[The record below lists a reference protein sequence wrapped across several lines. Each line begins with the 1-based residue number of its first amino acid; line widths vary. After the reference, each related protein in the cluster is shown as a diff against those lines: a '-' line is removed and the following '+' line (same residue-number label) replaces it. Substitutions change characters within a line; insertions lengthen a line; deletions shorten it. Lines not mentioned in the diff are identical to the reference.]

1 MKESLISHYR
11 SEKKRVLENCVEC
24 GVCAKKCPIIKTTE
38 LADVSPKEIQEQI
51 KAYLKTGETNKTV
64 FSRAFSCM
72 QCFQCVDKCCP
83 EGLDPLAVNEIIK
96 WEYRQNKIVEMG
108 YGDPKDADS
117 THRVLAGIQLSAED
131 CLKLSTPC
139 TKDTAKYVFFSG
151 CNVYYQPE
159 KLLNALDIMDLITDD
174 YAFVPGLDFCCGN
187 VHTYCGAI
195 EEAERSSTDLIEKL
209 SAYNPAT
216 VIFWCATCLCRF
228 DTTLLKV
235 HAVPFDMMSFP
246 QFLAQNMD
254 KLSFQNKIEKT
265 VTLHEA
271 CKSAFTG
278 LDLNGARE
286 VLQQIPGADL
296 IEMPRH
302 GEKTVCCGSGAEAFF
317 PNSFEAVRDDRL
329 TEARQTGA
337 DVLVDVCHHCHN
349 VFCDHESEYGFKVKN
364 YASLVAEALGID
376 REDKFKKY
384 KQWGDIYKILDD
396 VKIKTNTSALPFS
409 QEKIVE
415 VIKQTFLL

>member
-1 MKESLISHYR
+1 MKNTLANYYR
-11 SEKKRVLENCVEC
+11 NEKNRALEKCKEC

-38 LADVSPKEIQEQI
+38 LAEVSPKEIQEQI
-51 KAYLKTGETNKTV
+51 KAYLKSGEANRTV
-64 FSRAFSCM
+64 FDRAFSCM
-72 QCFQCVDKCCP
+72 QCFQCVNKCCP
-83 EGLDPLAVNEIIK
+83 EGLDPLTVNEIIK

-117 THRVLAGIQLSAED
+117 IHRVLAAVQLSAED
-131 CLKLSTPC
+131 YLKISTPS

-159 KLLNALDIMDLITDD
+159 KLLNALDIMDQITDD

-209 SAYNPAT
+209 SAYYPAT
-216 VIFWCATCLCRF
+216 VIFWCPTCLCRF

-235 HAVPFDMMSFP
+235 QKVPFDMVSFP
-246 QFLAQNMD
+246 QFLARNMD
-254 KLSFQNKIEKT
+254 KLSFQNKTEKK

-271 CKSAFTG
+271 CKAAFTG
-278 LDLNGARE
+278 LDLTGARE
-286 VLQQIPGADL
+286 VLQKLPGTDL

-302 GEKTVCCGSGAEAFF
+302 GEKTVCCGSGAEALF
-317 PNSFEAVRDDRL
+317 PKSFETVRDDRL

-349 VFCDHESEYGFKVKN
+349 VFCDHESEYGFIVKN
-364 YASLVAEALGID
+364 YCSMVTEALGIA

-384 KQWGDIYKILDD
+384 KQWGDLNKILDD
-396 VKIKTNTSALPFS
+396 VEKNATVSAIPFS
-409 QEKIVE
+409 REKIIVVLKE
-415 VIKQTFLL
+415 TFCS

>member
-1 MKESLISHYR
+1 MKKRLTRYYR
-11 SEKKRVLENCVEC
+11 SEKKRVLEKCVEC

-51 KAYLKTGETNKTV
+51 KAYLKTGEASQTV
-64 FSRAFSCM
+64 FNRAFACM

-131 CLKLSTPC
+131 YLKISTPSA
-139 TKDTAKYVFFSG
+139 KNTAKYVFFSG
-151 CNVYYQPE
+151 CNVYYQPD

-187 VHTYCGAI
+187 AHIYCGAI
-195 EEAERSSTDLIEKL
+195 EDAERSSAELIEKF

-228 DTTLLKV
+228 DTTLLKA
-235 HAVPFDMMSFP
+235 HTVPFEMMSFP
-246 QFLAQNMD
+246 QFLARNMD
-254 KLSFQNKIEKT
+254 HLSFQNKIEK

-271 CKSAFTG
+271 CKAAFTG
-278 LDLNGARE
+278 LDLTGAR
-286 VLQQIPGADL
+286 QILKKLPGVDL

-317 PNSFEAVRDDRL
+317 PKSFETVRDDRL
-329 TEARQTGA
+329 AEARQTGA

-349 VFCDHESEYGFKVKN
+349 VFCNHESEYGFTVKN
-364 YASLVAEALGID
+364 YASLVAEALGIV
-376 REDKFKKY
+376 RKDKFKVY
-384 KQWGDIYKILDD
+384 KQWGDIDRILTD
-396 VKIKTNTSALPFS
+396 TENNLSRLPFS
-409 QEKIVE
+409 IEKIKAVLIE
-415 VIKQTFLL
+415 IFSK